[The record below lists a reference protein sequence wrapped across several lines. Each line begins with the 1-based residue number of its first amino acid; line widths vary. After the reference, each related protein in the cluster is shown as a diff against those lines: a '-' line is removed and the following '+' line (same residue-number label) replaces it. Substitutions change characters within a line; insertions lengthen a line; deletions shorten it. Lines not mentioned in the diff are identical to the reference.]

1 MSGGSLPWFAHLLVV
16 LAWHIQ
22 ALAGP
27 GSGYAWAARGACR
40 VGVRGCAQV
49 AGQHARAARR
59 VRRAAGGRGRSVGTA
74 GERKNQIAR
83 EHARAYQRKYAP
95 RYEQLD
101 DRDRPGAL
109 LVGAHAPWLPWTARP
124 AQFVPCLPPADFCHQ
139 SEIRDARERPSPN
152 VRVKSELCLQGL

>member
-27 GSGYAWAARGACR
+27 GSGYAWAVPGACR

-59 VRRAAGGRGRSVGTA
+59 VRRAAGGRAAAAALGAALAA
-74 GERKNQIAR
+74 GAGAVPKISPASYAR
-83 EHARAYQRKYAP
+83 LGSSSSTRFLSH
-95 RYEQLD
+95 
-101 DRDRPGAL
+101 L
-109 LVGAHAPWLPWTARP
+109 LYPTDHL
-124 AQFVPCLPPADFCHQ
+124 
-139 SEIRDARERPSPN
+139 
-152 VRVKSELCLQGL
+152 

>member
-27 GSGYAWAARGACR
+27 GSGYAWAAPGACR

-74 GERKNQIAR
+74 GERKKQIAR
-83 EHARAYQRKYAP
+83 EHVSLSTQIRAPIRAAGRP
-95 RYEQLD
+95 RSTGKQ
-101 DRDRPGAL
+101 
-109 LVGAHAPWLPWTARP
+109 
-124 AQFVPCLPPADFCHQ
+124 HQ
-139 SEIRDARERPSPN
+139 TGNIM
-152 VRVKSELCLQGL
+152 ELSSKHSQ

>member
-40 VGVRGCAQV
+40 VGARGCAQV

-74 GERKNQIAR
+74 GERKKQIAR
-83 EHARAYQRKYAP
+83 E
-95 RYEQLD
+95 QLEPINANT
-101 DRDRPGAL
+101 RPDTSSWTTAIDLAL
-109 LVGAHAPWLPWTARP
+109 CW
-124 AQFVPCLPPADFCHQ
+124 
-139 SEIRDARERPSPN
+139 
-152 VRVKSELCLQGL
+152 